1 MIVAVN
7 AIYQGALEP
16 AKLHQQQNS
25 KALGKLVTWGYTSR
39 FTLVAKGK
47 ASFLS
52 TFKIASGE
60 FPWIH
65 LTVQKKFHKTVT

>member
-25 KALGKLVTWGYTSR
+25 KTLGKLVTWGYTSR

-47 ASFLS
+47 ASFS
-52 TFKIASGE
+52 EHF
-60 FPWIH
+60 
-65 LTVQKKFHKTVT
+65 